1 MKYASDFRQSARDAL
16 RGKWGLAVLAGII
29 ASLLGAGGT
38 SVPSYSFEYNVE
50 EGNASFNLSEFLSA
64 WWILIGGF
72 LAVILIVVVIISI
85 AMLIIGSVV
94 DVGYSKFNL
103 ELIDNA
109 NPAISN
115 LFDYFKYWKSAV
127 LMNLLRGLYVFLWSL
142 LFVIPGIIATY
153 RYAMASYILAE
164 HPELPVNE
172 AITRSKEMMQGN
184 KFRLFCLM
192 FSFIGWDILCVL
204 TFGIGNFWLVP
215 YKKAAMADF
224 YREVSGTRAIVCDYS
239 EVASEYIEE

>member
-1 MKYASDFRQSARDAL
+1 
-16 RGKWGLAVLAGII
+16 
-29 ASLLGAGGT
+29 
-38 SVPSYSFEYNVE
+38 
-50 EGNASFNLSEFLSA
+50 
-64 WWILIGGF
+64 
-72 LAVILIVVVIISI
+72 
-85 AMLIIGSVV
+85 
-94 DVGYSKFNL
+94 
-103 ELIDNA
+103 
-109 NPAISN
+109 
-115 LFDYFKYWKSAV
+115 
-127 LMNLLRGLYVFLWSL
+127 MNLLRGIYVFLWSL

-184 KFRLFCLM
+184 KFRLFCLI
-192 FSFIGWDILCVL
+192 FSFIGWDFLCVL
-204 TFGIGNFWLVP
+204 TFGIGNLWLTP